1 VFSVRKALARQPQD
15 QHVAAKEKLARTL
28 HLNTTRCAERTVKPF
43 RGLSGSFLSFLVQ
56 ERRRMASVE
65 TVKNVLMRKLRR
77 NLLLLT
83 VCIGFTAAAGSALA
97 HHAFAAEYD
106 GDKPF
111 DLTGTVTK
119 VHWINPHSWLYF
131 DVAATDGTLT
141 NWGVEFGAPN
151 ALADAGL
158 KRADVAPGTR
168 VRIQGFLSKNGG
180 PTGYS
185 VKLLLNDGRV
195 IRTGGAQDSPAFQSD
210 NPGAHASAPNGTQ
223 H

>member
-1 VFSVRKALARQPQD
+1 MAVP
-15 QHVAAKEKLARTL
+15 LARTL
-28 HLNTTRCAERTVKPF
+28 HLPHTGRFVRFILNF
-43 RGLSGSFLSFLVQ
+43 RSKH
-56 ERRRMASVE
+56 RMASVE
-65 TVKNVLMRKLRR
+65 TVRSVLRRKLRR
-77 NLLLLT
+77 NLLLLI
-83 VCIGFTAAAGSALA
+83 VSAGFTATAASALA

-131 DVAATDGTLT
+131 DVAAPNGTLT

-151 ALADAGL
+151 ALAEAGL
-158 KRADVAPGTR
+158 KRVDVAPGTR

-210 NPGAHASAPNGTQ
+210 NPGAHAPGPNGAQ
-223 H
+223 